1 MPDGEPP
8 FGQDRPRQR
17 RMGQAVFR
25 QLQVSGMYTAQGKIR
40 QRDLLEEYL
49 PLVRRQALNLQTR
62 LPPCV
67 ELDDLIQAG
76 TIGLLDALSR
86 YDAAQ
91 GASFATFASQRV
103 RGAMLDELRSRDWVP
118 RSVRRNARALED
130 ALRQLEQRLGRP
142 AEEREIAAAMGLEL
156 ADYRQLLLDSNGS
169 QLLAIDELGEDEV
182 DAMSVGHY
190 ASPFAELAEGRDM
203 ERLVKAI
210 EALPE
215 REKLVLG
222 LYYQED
228 LNLKEIGAVLGVS
241 ESRVCQLHSQ
251 AVARLRK
258 GLAG

>member
-1 MPDGEPP
+1 
-8 FGQDRPRQR
+8 
-17 RMGQAVFR
+17 
-25 QLQVSGMYTAQGKIR
+25 MYTAQGKIR
-40 QRDLLEEYL
+40 QRDLLEQYL

-62 LPPCV
+62 LPASV

-86 YDAAQ
+86 YDSGQ
-91 GASFATFASQRV
+91 GASFATFATLRI

-118 RSVRRNARALED
+118 RSVRRNTRLLDET
-130 ALRQLEQRLGRP
+130 LRQLEQRLGRP
-142 AEEREIAAAMGLEL
+142 AEEREIAAAMGLDL
-156 ADYRQLLLDSNGS
+156 ADYRRLLLESNGS
-169 QLLAIDELGEDEV
+169 QLVAIDELGEDEI
-182 DAMSVGHY
+182 DAMGVGHH
-190 ASPFAELAEGRDM
+190 ASPFTELAEGRDQ
-203 ERLVKAI
+203 EQLVKAI
-210 EALPE
+210 EMLPD

-251 AVARLRK
+251 AVARLRR